1 MATTPSPRG
10 RVHTPPP
17 PLHGPRYDNYEP
29 YSPRR
34 SMRVAA
40 QRSTDHSFSSSRPAR
55 ASTPVNNQSPTFD
68 RKRPSPFPASDSDT
82 DILPTLPD
90 RLTSSAA
97 SFGMFH
103 TPAKTPRKRSV
114 PQGAMNGTARSLFP
128 GRPAT
133 VEEAMPTPKKA
144 RKKAFNPF
152 AIAED
157 GQEAS
162 SSSKIDIYTDSKDRV
177 PTLDEDEA
185 NPFLSRNA
193 AKQSKRRRNK
203 VTTEEEM
210 EEAVR
215 NEEGLVYVFRG
226 KKVLRR
232 FDTAAD
238 SNEDDDDNLS
248 DLEVRRKAG
257 ASANKRFTRSSIKP
271 RLLFPSEE
279 QKRAREAAEE
289 ADEEAVTDI
298 EVPQPK
304 AAVTPVKQQFHPNT
318 PPSTNRSKR
327 SNAEHEEVDTV
338 APIKLTRKV
347 SAFGG
352 WARRKAPPAAAPPS
366 RKREGESLEGETAKR
381 TRSGAS

>member
-1 MATTPSPRG
+1 MTTTPSPGG

-34 SMRVAA
+34 STRVAA
-40 QRSTDHSFSSSRPAR
+40 KRSIDHSFTSLRSAR
-55 ASTPVNNQSPTFD
+55 ASTPVDQQSPTFD
-68 RKRPSPFPASDSDT
+68 RKRTSPFPASDSDT
-82 DILPTLPD
+82 DVLPTKLD

-114 PQGAMNGTARSLFP
+114 PQGAMNGTARALFP

-157 GQEAS
+157 GQDAGS
-162 SSSKIDIYTDSKDRV
+162 LSKIEIYTDSKDRV
-177 PTLDEDEA
+177 PTLDKDEA
-185 NPFLSRNA
+185 NPFLSKNA
-193 AKQSKRRRNK
+193 AKPSKRRRSK
-203 VTTEEEM
+203 AVIEEM
-210 EEAVR
+210 EEAAR
-215 NEEGLVYVFRG
+215 NDEGLVYVFRG

-232 FDTAAD
+232 FDNAAD

-257 ASANKRFTRSSIKP
+257 ATATKRITRSTIKP

-279 QKRAREAAEE
+279 QRRAREVAEE

-298 EVPQPK
+298 EVPQPRT
-304 AAVTPVKQQFHPNT
+304 AATPVKQQSRLTT
-318 PPSTNRSKR
+318 PPSTGRSKR
-327 SNAEHEEVDTV
+327 TSTEHEEVDT
-338 APIKLTRKV
+338 APASKPTRKV

-352 WARRKAPPAAAPPS
+352 WARRKAPPVATPSS
-366 RKREGESLEGETAKR
+366 RKREGEPMEAESAKR

>member
-40 QRSTDHSFSSSRPAR
+40 QRSNDHSFTSSRSAR
-55 ASTPVNNQSPTFD
+55 ASTPVNKQSPTFE
-68 RKRPSPFPASDSDT
+68 RKRTSPSPPSDSDT
-82 DILPTLPD
+82 DLPPTKLD
-90 RLTSSAA
+90 RLTSSAG

-114 PQGAMNGTARSLFP
+114 PHGAMNGTARALFP

-144 RKKAFNPF
+144 RKKTFNPF

-157 GQEAS
+157 GQDTG
-162 SSSKIDIYTDSKDRV
+162 SSSKIEIYTDSKDRV
-177 PTLDEDEA
+177 PALDEDEA

-193 AKQSKRRRNK
+193 AKPNKRRRSK
-203 VTTEEEM
+203 AVTEEEM
-210 EEAVR
+210 EDAAR
-215 NEEGLVYVFRG
+215 NEDGLVYVFRG

-232 FDTAAD
+232 FDNAAD

-248 DLEVRRKAG
+248 DLEVRRKVG
-257 ASANKRFTRSSIKP
+257 ATATKRFTRSTIKP

-279 QKRAREAAEE
+279 QKRAREPAEE

-298 EVPQPK
+298 EVPRPK
-304 AAVTPVKQQFHPNT
+304 ATVTPVKQQFRPTT
-318 PPSTNRSKR
+318 PPPTGRSKR
-327 SNAEHEEVDTV
+327 SSAEHEEVDTV
-338 APIKLTRKV
+338 PASKATRKI

-352 WARRKAPPAAAPPS
+352 WARRKALPASAPSS
-366 RKREGESLEGETAKR
+366 RKREGELMEGETAKR